1 MIHPQDLFTQFGGGR
16 EGFWDESAWLAVL
29 GVLADHDGEPYTQRD
44 NPALFTDLENAL
56 APLNQKRN
64 GNQQL
69 HASGQD
75 ESRSVFRAAG
85 DIWVDTKVAEFS
97 GNQIHVTSDG
107 AAVLAGERT
116 YRDCLRR
123 MFATYRE
130 KRNGKSPF
138 IPVLRHLSAHQAA
151 PYSAIFDQ
159 IQRECGNEM
168 DDWLKASAL
177 QGFPYDVTAKAGN
190 PRRSVLLVLRLLTE
204 SGLIAKSQIDETWQ
218 IQEAGAVQQVLKEF
232 NELSQSSDLLSS
244 NNDLEI
250 PAIVQSIRD
259 VGWAFEPWQ
268 IAAFCHAVRTK
279 PFVILAGISGTG
291 KTKLPHLVAQATGAK
306 IELIPV
312 RPDWRDSSDVLG
324 YTDILG
330 RFHVGPLLRIAHEA
344 IENPSVQHFVVLDE
358 MNLARVEHYFAEVLS
373 KIEDRFASPHGG
385 FQSSPLLTAAMEVR
399 DEDNEGSIP
408 WKKVYLPP
416 NLAIIGSVNMDETT
430 HGFSRKVLDRAFVI
444 EFSDVNLKDYGDHS
458 QTSMQTVHHSSVP
471 WTQTVARIGDHPD
484 SGAPTVLQAIE
495 ELEELNRILSGAQLQ
510 VGYRV
515 RDEVVLFALEALDS
529 TSMTRSNGEPVN
541 ALDLVLCMKVLPR
554 IQGGGSR
561 MKSLLSELAS
571 WASQST
577 PPKFPMCLERI
588 EMLQSRLKNDGFTNF
603 WL

>member
-1 MIHPQDLFTQFGGGR
+1 MIHTQDLFTQFGGGR

-29 GVLADHDGEPYTQRD
+29 KVLMAHEGEPYTQRD
-44 NPALFTDLENAL
+44 NPDLFSDLEDAL
-56 APLNQKRN
+56 APLNQTRN
-64 GNQQL
+64 ANQQL

-85 DIWVDTKVAEFS
+85 DIWVDTKVVEFT

-107 AAVLAGERT
+107 ADVLAGKRT

-138 IPVLRHLSAHQAA
+138 IPVLRHLSAHETAG
-151 PYSAIFDQ
+151 YSEIFDQ
-159 IQRECGNEM
+159 IQRECGAEM
-168 DDWLKASAL
+168 DEWLKASNL
-177 QGFPYDVTAKAGN
+177 QGFPYEVNAKAGN
-190 PRRSVLLVLRLLTE
+190 ARRSVLLVLRLLTD
-204 SGLIAKSQIDETWQ
+204 SGLIRKSGTDESWQ
-218 IQEAGAVQQVLKEF
+218 IQDAVAVQQVLKEF
-232 NELSQSSDLLSS
+232 NELSQLSDLQPS
-244 NNDLEI
+244 NDSLEI
-250 PAIVQSIRD
+250 LSIVDNIRNA
-259 VGWAFEPWQ
+259 GWAFEPWQ

-324 YTDILG
+324 YTDLFG
-330 RFHVGPLLRIAHEA
+330 KFHVGPLLRIAHEA
-344 IENPSVQHFVVLDE
+344 IENPEKQHFVVLDE

-373 KIEDRFASPHGG
+373 KIEDRFPSPLGG

-399 DEDNEGSIP
+399 DEDNVGSIR
-408 WKKVYLPP
+408 WKDVYLPP

-444 EFSDVNLKDYGDHS
+444 EFSEVDLKDYGDHGH
-458 QTSMQTVHHSSVP
+458 TSIQPVQHTSAA
-471 WTQTVARIGDHPD
+471 WTQTVSRIGDHPD
-484 SGAPTVLQAIE
+484 SGEPTVLQAVE
-495 ELEELNRILSGAQLQ
+495 ELEALNQILASAQLQ

-529 TSMTRSNGEPVN
+529 TAMTLSNGDPIN

-561 MKSLLSELAS
+561 MRSLLSDLAG
-571 WASQST
+571 WAGQST
-577 PPKFPMCLERI
+577 PPRFPICLRRI
-588 EMLQSRLKNDGFTNF
+588 EILQSRLKNDGFTNF